1 MKKIL
6 VAMVLALCVAT
17 VVGCSGSSPSGAG
30 TKSTGTK

>member
-17 VVGCSGSSPSGAG
+17 IAGCSGSSSGTTPKVG
-30 TKSTGTK
+30 SGK